1 MSGDDDNG
9 GVLGNLPRA
18 RPGRRSGKRPAAA
31 AERAAE
37 RAERTGAPGARPAP
51 GAGAERNA
59 RLRPE
64 TPSAADGDVVG
75 EAVRAAAS
83 VAEAGLRVAS
93 GLTREVLRRLPRP

>member
-31 AERAAE
+31 PERA
-37 RAERTGAPGARPAP
+37 AERTGAPGARR
-51 GAGAERNA
+51 AERNA

-64 TPSAADGDVVG
+64 TPSTGDGDVVG